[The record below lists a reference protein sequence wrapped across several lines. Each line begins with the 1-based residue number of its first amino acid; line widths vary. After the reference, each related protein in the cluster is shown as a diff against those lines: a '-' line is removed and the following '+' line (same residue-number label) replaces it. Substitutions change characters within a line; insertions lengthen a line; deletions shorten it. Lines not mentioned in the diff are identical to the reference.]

1 MKLENET
8 SELDKMVVVQVLQSK
23 GFGDLL
29 KIRDHLK
36 HQKHIK
42 YRDITLDKENM
53 EVLITGSNRKDI
65 ERAIEWHSK
74 GMRNAGHGGYRINF
88 KVTEIKITLE
98 EIVRKKLENEFEEK
112 VNEMNS
118 ERKELEVKWS
128 KNKKGMSRTI
138 DKFSGKIR
146 KQDVKIDEL
155 WKKNNKIKKYLNG
168 VENEL
173 GTYHIPAYKIVW
185 RRFKEFVGNKEI
197 TRNVRKI

>member
-1 MKLENET
+1 MRKVKLVDTKPAAN
-8 SELDKMVVVQVLQSK
+8 KVVIVKVLQSK

-42 YRDITLDKENM
+42 CENMSLDKERM

-65 ERAIEWHSK
+65 ERAIGWHAK

-88 KVTEIKITLE
+88 EVLEREITLE
-98 EIVRKKLENEFEEK
+98 EIVRKRLETKLREK
-112 VNEMNS
+112 VKEING
-118 ERKELEVKWS
+118 ERKELEAKWS

-146 KQDVKIDEL
+146 KQDLKITEFKKDKYEL
-155 WKKNNKIKKYLNG
+155 EKNLNLIGKKLK
-168 VENEL
+168 
-173 GTYHIPAYKIVW
+173 TYQIPAYKIVW
-185 RRFKEFVGNKEI
+185 RRFKELVA
-197 TRNVRKI
+197 

>member
-1 MKLENET
+1 MTKIIKLKDEKPA
-8 SELDKMVVVQVLQSK
+8 LDKIVVVKVLQSK

-42 YRDITLDKENM
+42 CENMALDKEKM

-65 ERAIEWHSK
+65 ERAIDWHAK

-88 KVTEIKITLE
+88 KVTEREITLE

-112 VNEMNS
+112 VKEMNDQN
-118 ERKELEVKWS
+118 KELEVKWS
-128 KNKKGMSRTI
+128 KNKKGMSYTI

-146 KQDVKIDEL
+146 KQDLEIDEL
-155 WKKNNKIKKYLNG
+155 CKKNSKIKKHLKY

-173 GTYHIPAYKIVW
+173 ETYHVPAYKIVW
-185 RRFKEFVGNKEI
+185 RRFKELVA
-197 TRNVRKI
+197 

>member
-1 MKLENET
+1 MRKVKLVDTKPAAN
-8 SELDKMVVVQVLQSK
+8 KVVIVKVLQSK

-42 YRDITLDKENM
+42 CENMSLDKERM

-65 ERAIEWHSK
+65 ERAIGWHAK

-88 KVTEIKITLE
+88 EVLEREITLE
-98 EIVRKKLENEFEEK
+98 EIVRKRLETELREK
-112 VNEMNS
+112 VKEING
-118 ERKELEVKWS
+118 ERKELEAKWS

-146 KQDVKIDEL
+146 KQDLKITEFKKDKYEL
-155 WKKNNKIKKYLNG
+155 EKNLNLVG
-168 VENEL
+168 KEL
-173 GTYHIPAYKIVW
+173 KTYQIPAYKIVW
-185 RRFKEFVGNKEI
+185 RRFKELVA
-197 TRNVRKI
+197 

>member
-1 MKLENET
+1 MSRQFRLEEEKT
-8 SELDKMVVVQVLQSK
+8 ISQKVVVVKILQSK

-42 YRDITLDKENM
+42 CENMSLDKERM
-53 EVLITGSNRKDI
+53 EVLITGSNREDI
-65 ERAIEWHSK
+65 ERAIGWHAK

-88 KVTEIKITLE
+88 KVIEREITLE
-98 EIVRKKLENEFEEK
+98 EMVRKKLENEFEEK
-112 VNEMNS
+112 VKEMNS

-146 KQDVKIDEL
+146 KQDLEIDEL
-155 WKKNNKIKKYLNG
+155 WKKNGKIKNHLNY

-173 GTYHIPAYKIVW
+173 KTYHVPAYKIVW
-185 RRFKEFVGNKEI
+185 RRFKELVA
-197 TRNVRKI
+197 

>member
-1 MKLENET
+1 MRKVKLVDTKPAAN
-8 SELDKMVVVQVLQSK
+8 KVVIVKVLQSK

-42 YRDITLDKENM
+42 CENMSLDKERM

-65 ERAIEWHSK
+65 ERTIGWHAK

-88 KVTEIKITLE
+88 EVLEREITLE
-98 EIVRKKLENEFEEK
+98 EIVRKRLETELREK
-112 VNEMNS
+112 VKEING
-118 ERKELEVKWS
+118 ERKELEAKWS

-146 KQDVKIDEL
+146 KQDLKITEFKKDKYEL
-155 WKKNNKIKKYLNG
+155 EKNLNLIG
-168 VENEL
+168 KEL
-173 GTYHIPAYKIVW
+173 KTYQIPAYKIVW
-185 RRFKEFVGNKEI
+185 RRFKELVA
-197 TRNVRKI
+197 